1 MASISL
7 SLGLNSV
14 DPAAYNGWDG
24 QLNACEQDARDMTA
38 IAQNQGYDARTLLS
52 AEATSGAV
60 LGVMHEAALKLR
72 SGDRFL
78 LTYSGHGGQVPDVTS
93 DEKDDMLDET
103 WCLYDRMLLDDELY
117 AVWSRFRK
125 GVRILVLSDS
135 CHSGTVARA
144 VFTRN
149 PPQPSPRA
157 EYKARWLP
165 WRNAEQV
172 YLQAKPLYDSL
183 QFLAGPAENAA
194 VRASVILISGCQDHE
209 LSYDGPR
216 NGAFTENVLK
226 VWNDGSFQGS
236 HREFHTRIATLMSTG
251 RQHPNFFL
259 AGAADQKFESA
270 RPFGNK

>member
-1 MASISL
+1 MANLSL
-7 SLGLNSV
+7 SLGLNTV

-38 IAQNQGYDARTLLS
+38 IAKKQGYEARTLLT
-52 AEATSGAV
+52 AEATAGAV
-60 LGVMHEAALKLR
+60 LGALHEAAMKLR

-78 LTYSGHGGQVPDVTS
+78 LTYSGHGGQVPDITS

-117 AVWSRFRK
+117 TVWSRFRK

-149 PPQPSPRA
+149 MPQPA
-157 EYKARWLP
+157 QGEYKAKWLP
-165 WRNAEQV
+165 FRQAEQV
-172 YLQAKPLYDSL
+172 YQQHKSLYDSL
-183 QFLAGPAENAA
+183 QYVAGPAEKAT
-194 VRASVILISGCQDHE
+194 VRASVILISGCQDYE

-216 NGAFTENVLK
+216 NGAFTEVLLK
-226 VWNDGSFQGS
+226 VWNNGGFQGS
-236 HREFHTRIATLMSTG
+236 HREFHAHIAETMRNG
-251 RQHPNFFL
+251 RQHPNYFL
-259 AGAADQKFESA
+259 TGTSDQKFEML
-270 RPFGNK
+270 RPFGTK

>member
-1 MASISL
+1 MANVSL

-38 IAQNQGYDARTLLS
+38 VAGKQAYATRTLLS

-60 LGVMHEAALKLR
+60 LGALHDAAMQLR

-78 LTYSGHGGQVPDVTS
+78 LTYSGHGGQVPDVTG

-117 AVWSRFRK
+117 ALWSRFRK

-144 VFTRN
+144 VFTRDM
-149 PPQPSPRA
+149 PQPAAS
-157 EYKARWLP
+157 EYKAKWLP
-165 WRNAEQV
+165 WRQAEQV
-172 YLQAKPLYDSL
+172 YLKAKPLYDSL
-183 QFLAGPAENAA
+183 QYLAGPAEKAP
-194 VRASVILISGCQDHE
+194 VKASIILISGCQDHE

-216 NGAFTENVLK
+216 NGAFTTNVLK
-226 VWNDGSFQGS
+226 VWKDGAFHGS
-236 HREFHTRIATLMSTG
+236 HREFHAKIAEAMRQGS
-251 RQHPNFFL
+251 QHPNYFL
-259 AGAADQKFESA
+259 AGAADQKFEA
-270 RPFGNK
+270 LRPFGTV

>member
-1 MASISL
+1 MASLSL
-7 SLGLNSV
+7 SLGLNTV
-14 DPAAYNGWDG
+14 DPAAYDGWDG
-24 QLNACEQDARDMTA
+24 QLNACEQDARDMTT
-38 IAQNQGYDARTLLS
+38 IARTRGHEVHTLLS

-60 LGVMHEAALKLR
+60 LGELHAAAMKLHA
-72 SGDRFL
+72 GDRFL

-149 PPQPSPRA
+149 MPQPA
-157 EYKARWLP
+157 ATEYKAKWLP
-165 WRNAEQV
+165 FRKAEQV
-172 YLQAKPLYDSL
+172 YTHNRSLYDSL
-183 QFLAGPAENAA
+183 QYVAGAAEKAV
-194 VRASVILISGCQDHE
+194 VRASVILVSGCQDYE

-216 NGAFTENVLK
+216 NGAFTETLLK
-226 VWNDGSFQGS
+226 VWNGGAFEGS
-236 HREFHTRIATLMSTG
+236 HRDFHAQIAEAMRHS
-251 RQHPNFFL
+251 RQHPNYFL
-259 AGAADQKFESA
+259 AGTADQKFELL
-270 RPFGNK
+270 RPFGTR